1 MEAGGAVGADGICS
15 AYGACGGCDT
25 GGACGAGR
33 AGGEAGTLLGR
44 EAGTLLDGEYVPRGI
59 VIPVGDG
66 GEKRS
71 SPRTRNWSGGGDWSW
86 AGTGIWIPHLLQKSL
101 VADS

>member
-1 MEAGGAVGADGICS
+1 METGGAVGADGTCS
-15 AYGACGGCDT
+15 AYRACGGCDA

-33 AGGEAGTLLGR
+33 AVGEAGTLLGR

-59 VIPVGDG
+59 VIPVCDG
-66 GEKRS
+66 GENKS
-71 SPRTRNWSGGGDWSW
+71 SPRARNWSGGGPA
-86 AGTGIWIPHLLQKSL
+86 AGAGIWIPHLLQKSL